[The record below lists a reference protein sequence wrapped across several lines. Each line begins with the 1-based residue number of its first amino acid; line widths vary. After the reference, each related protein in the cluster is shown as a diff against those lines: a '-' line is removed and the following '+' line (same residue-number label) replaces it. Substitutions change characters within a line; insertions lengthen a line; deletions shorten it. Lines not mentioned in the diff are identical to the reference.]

1 MWLGGPGQGS
11 ICGSTFNAS
20 SLNVSS
26 QTSGVVLHLILR
38 IWSKNFLAL
47 HQAVAKPGPD
57 LSSPLVSIMSELV
70 SFALLRSPRGEL
82 RHFSQAL
89 ALALLLGALG
99 CSSEKKEVTPEVPRE
114 VGSANTQ
121 LSGTRVEVAVV
132 QPSTSGLT
140 LRVPGEVEGIRDAE
154 LSAALG
160 GYIEEV
166 SVKEGQEVKK
176 GAVLARVDSNTHATR
191 LVRAQVEKQAAE
203 REVARAESLGAAIPQ
218 AELDAAKDRL
228 ASAQAVLG
236 ELQVAAAR
244 SVINAPF
251 SGVVV
256 RVDAEVGEVAGPG
269 VPLFRLVQLTP
280 VRVSVALS
288 DRDMAL
294 AQVGMKARVELAAR
308 SGVHEGEV
316 VQLSSAANL
325 KTRSFEA
332 LVEVKNED
340 KSLLPGMIAQVSL
353 SQAGDAGEKAGNRL
367 LISQDWVVTKPSGV
381 GVFVA
386 KGEKAVWQPVELGT
400 VVRRQVEVLSGLSA
414 GDQLIIVGH
423 RGLVDGDDVLI
434 HRAGTC
440 CENGRAVFGQESGA
454 VKKQGK

>member
-1 MWLGGPGQGS
+1 MRFMSDLEFIACPSCSSGGPCRR
-11 ICGSTFNAS
+11 IS
-20 SLNVSS
+20 SL
-26 QTSGVVLHLILR
+26 
-38 IWSKNFLAL
+38 AL
-47 HQAVAKPGPD
+47 V
-57 LSSPLVSIMSELV
+57 
-70 SFALLRSPRGEL
+70 
-82 RHFSQAL
+82 
-89 ALALLLGALG
+89 LALLGLFG

-114 VGSANTQ
+114 VGGEQVQ
-121 LSGTRVEVAVV
+121 LTGTRVEVAIVE
-132 QPSTSGLT
+132 PSSSGLT
-140 LRVPGEVEGIRDAE
+140 LRVPGEVKGLRDAE
-154 LSAALG
+154 LSSALG

-176 GAVLARVDSNTHATR
+176 GAVLARVDTNTHSTR
-191 LVRAQVEKQAAE
+191 LIRAQVEKQAAE
-203 REVARAESLGAAIPQ
+203 RELARAEGLSAAIPE

-228 ASAQAVLG
+228 ASAQAALG
-236 ELQVAAAR
+236 ELQVAASR

-251 SGVVV
+251 AGVVV

-269 VPLFRLVQLTP
+269 VPLFRLVQLKP

-316 VQLSSAANL
+316 VQLSQAADL

-332 LVEVKNED
+332 LVEVPNED

-353 SQAGDAGEKAGNRL
+353 SAPGDEAQKAAGRL
-367 LISQDWVVTKPSGV
+367 LISQDWVVTNPSGV

-386 KGEKAVWQPVELGT
+386 KGGKAVWQAVQLGT
-400 VVRRQVEVLSGLSA
+400 VVRRQVEVLSGLAA

-423 RGLVDGDDVLI
+423 RGLVDGDDVLV
-434 HRAGTC
+434 HRTGTC
-440 CENGRAVFGQESGA
+440 CENGRAMFGQDSSAAGGL
-454 VKKQGK
+454 KQGK